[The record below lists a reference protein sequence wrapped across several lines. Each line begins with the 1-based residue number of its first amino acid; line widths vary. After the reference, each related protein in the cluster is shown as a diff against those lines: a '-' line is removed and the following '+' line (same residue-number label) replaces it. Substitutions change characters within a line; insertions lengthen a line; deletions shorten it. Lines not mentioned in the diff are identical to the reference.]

1 MNDCGGIHC
10 GGISPLMDAASSGHI
25 DIVQLLVLRGADIFH
40 KDIKVHA
47 ISHYMFVCY
56 VCRYV
61 NLLFD
66 TITVT

>member
-10 GGISPLMDAASSGHI
+10 GGISPLMDAASSGHM

-47 ISHYMFVCY
+47 IYIHHCTMHMLCVVCLFV
-56 VCRYV
+56 
-61 NLLFD
+61 
-66 TITVT
+66 I